1 MSSVTEIVE
10 SLESITQRMWNVNLD
25 NDAFDVLKRKISC
38 LSAQTVVHHA
48 LQEIAT
54 QLRGSQNAA
63 TLPHVQGRLG
73 KFIDSLYGN
82 SDKVDATKQ
91 RWQKLQELNC
101 ETFLFV
107 DVFYTSL
114 DISKMH
120 RTKFSYL
127 MKNAAQYVQ
136 AKDLSSRWMFRK
148 EIQVTLATK
157 THLESIAQFR
167 RSEFDSINLISQSSQ
182 RIRISWT
189 QVQLRWFEGQTAC
202 KASSFRLVIVLN
214 NMQD

>member
-25 NDAFDVLKRKISC
+25 NDAFDVLKRKIFC
-38 LSAQTVVHHA
+38 LSAQTVIHHA
-48 LQEIAT
+48 LQKIVT
-54 QLRGSQNAA
+54 QLRELQNAA
-63 TLPHVQGRLG
+63 TLSHVQDWLD
-73 KFIDSLYGN
+73 KFIDSLYEN
-82 SDKVDATKQ
+82 SDKIDATKQ

-107 DVFYTSL
+107 DVFYISL

-120 RTKFSYL
+120 CTEFSYL

-136 AKDLSSRWMFRK
+136 AKNLSSRWMFRK
-148 EIQVTLATK
+148 KIQVTLATK

-189 QVQLRWFEGQTAC
+189 RVQLRWFEEQTIC
-202 KASSFRLVIVLN
+202 KASSFRSVIVLN

>member
-10 SLESITQRMWNVNLD
+10 SLESITQRMWNINLD
-25 NDAFDVLKRKISC
+25 NDAFDALKRKIFC
-38 LSAQTVVHHA
+38 LSAQTVIHHA
-48 LQEIAT
+48 LQKIVT
-54 QLRGSQNAA
+54 QLRESQNAV
-63 TLPHVQGRLG
+63 TLSHVQDRLD
-73 KFIDSLYGN
+73 KFIDSLYEN
-82 SDKVDATKQ
+82 SDKIDATKQ

-107 DVFYTSL
+107 DVFYISL

-136 AKDLSSRWMFRK
+136 VKNLSSRWMFQK
-148 EIQVTLATK
+148 KIQVTLVTK

-189 QVQLRWFEGQTAC
+189 RVQLWWFEEQTIC
-202 KASSFRLVIVLN
+202 KASSFRSVIVLN